1 VNSPRWSSRL
11 GLVFGAVGAAVGL
24 GSVWRFPYLAGA
36 NGGFIFILV
45 FVLACLVFG
54 APVLVGEIVLG
65 RWARR
70 SPQTAAGGIARSFGY
85 STSWNIVGWTGCI
98 AGFLILTYYTMIAGW
113 VLAYTWAFASGDYAR
128 DAAEVVK
135 RFQAFVADS
144 RTVSLWQ
151 LAFFALVAG
160 VSGRELNRG
169 VEWAN
174 RWRAPALLAILL
186 VLAIYSLAT
195 GDVARGLRF
204 AFAPTLSR
212 LTPSVVLGAVGQAL
226 FALGVSAGILIAY
239 GAYAP
244 GEESLRRTVVAVI
257 GSIFAVSL
265 LATVVIFPLTFHY
278 GLNPAGG
285 PELVFQVLPIAF
297 AEMPGGRV
305 IGTLFF
311 ALLALAAFTPSVG
324 MMEPWVAWLSERA
337 GLTRRTAAVICLAAG
352 WLVGQ
357 GSVLAFG
364 RAADWHPLRG
374 VPHLGELNFF
384 GLADFTSA
392 NVLMPLSAL
401 LVSVFLG
408 WRIGRRI
415 PARELSGLS
424 PSLQRMLLI
433 ALRYVCPVGILI
445 VLVAGFSL

>member
-1 VNSPRWSSRL
+1 MNSPRWSSRL
-11 GLVFGAVGAAVGL
+11 GLLFGAVGAAVGL

-36 NGGFIFILV
+36 NGGFVFIAV
-45 FVLACLVFG
+45 FVLACLAFG
-54 APVLVGEIVLG
+54 APVLIGEIALG

-70 SPQTAAGGIARSFGY
+70 SPQTAAGTIAASFGY
-85 STSWNIVGWTGCI
+85 STRWNIVGWTGCI
-98 AGFLILTYYTMIAGW
+98 AGW
-113 VLAYTWAFASGDYAR
+113 VLAYVWFFASGH
-128 DAAEVVK
+128 DAHGAAAVVA

-144 RTVSLWQ
+144 RAVSLWQ
-151 LAFFALVAG
+151 LAFFALVAA
-160 VSGRELNRG
+160 VSARELNRG

-186 VLAIYSLAT
+186 VLAAYSLAT
-195 GDVARGLRF
+195 GDVERGLRF
-204 AFAPTLSR
+204 AFAPDLSR
-212 LTPSVVLGAVGQAL
+212 LTPTVVLGAVGQAL

-239 GAYAP
+239 GAYTPP
-244 GEESLRRTVVAVI
+244 GESLRRTAVVVV

-265 LATVVIFPLTFHY
+265 LATVVIFPLTFRY

-324 MMEPWVAWLSERA
+324 MMEPWVAWLSERG
-337 GLTRRTAAVICLAAG
+337 GLTRRTAAAICLAAG
-352 WLVGQ
+352 WLLGQ

-364 RAADWHPLRG
+364 RAAHWHPLRG
-374 VPHLGELNFF
+374 IAHLAGLNFF
-384 GLADFTSA
+384 GLVEFLSA
-392 NVLMPLSAL
+392 NLLMPLSAL

-408 WRIGRRI
+408 WRIGRRM
-415 PARELSGLS
+415 PASELSGLS
-424 PSLQRMLLI
+424 PTSQRILLL
-433 ALRYVCPVGILI
+433 ALRYVCPVGIVI
-445 VLVAGFSL
+445 VLIAGFGA